1 MAKMHDDSEK
11 KLKIQEGQYEFPYH
25 YIPKLNGSRAQRHR
39 VLGWGFEYLC
49 YQHHIVDTVRG
60 LSPRSVLEVGCGD
73 GNFIGALG
81 SGVPHRVGA
90 DFSERAISFA
100 RAFNPDV
107 TFHAVDAAEIDEQ
120 FDVVAA
126 IEVLEHIP
134 DEQVASFLRVLFERA
149 KPGGYVLI
157 SVPSVILP
165 LNKKHF
171 RHYSEEL
178 LRAQVADA
186 QPQAELV
193 RVEHVCR
200 VPRWMSVYD
209 KLTVNRYWMIDI
221 PLVSSLLWRR
231 LWEKHRTGEAS
242 SGRHVVGLF
251 RRPE

>member
-1 MAKMHDDSEK
+1 MHDEREERL
-11 KLKIQEGQYEFPYH
+11 KLQEGQYQFPYH
-25 YIPKLNGSRAQRHR
+25 YIPKVNASGAQRHR

-49 YQHHIVDTVRG
+49 YQHHIADTVRK
-60 LSPRSVLEVGCGD
+60 LSPSSVLEVGSGD
-73 GNFIGALG
+73 GHFIGVLG
-81 SGVPHRVGA
+81 SDVPRRVGV

-107 TFHAVDAAEIDEQ
+107 TFHAGDAAEMDEQ

-134 DEQVASFLRVLFERA
+134 DDQVASFLRVLFGRV

-186 QPQAELV
+186 QPRAELV
-193 RVEHVCR
+193 RVEHVCH
-200 VPRWMSVYD
+200 VPRWMAVFD
-209 KLTVNRYWMIDI
+209 KLTVNRYWMIDVSF
-221 PLVSSLLWRR
+221 VSSWLWRR
-231 LWEKHRTGEAS
+231 LWSRHRIGDANT
-242 SGRHVVGLF
+242 GRHVVGLF
-251 RRPE
+251 RRPV